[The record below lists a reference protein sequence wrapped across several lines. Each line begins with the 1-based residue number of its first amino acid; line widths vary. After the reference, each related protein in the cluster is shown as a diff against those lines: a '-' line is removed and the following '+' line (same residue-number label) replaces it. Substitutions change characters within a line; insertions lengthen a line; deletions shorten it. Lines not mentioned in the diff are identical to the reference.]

1 MGGAVPGIGF
11 LFGGFGAAA
20 LAGLFVGAI
29 QRQFIETPPWSLRL
43 VFHLIGLL
51 VTTVIWQIL
60 LIWESP
66 AEGTMTLS
74 EYIELTLWL
83 VAFAMLPWFTV
94 GWGVWV
100 TVRDAKRREE

>member
-20 LAGLFVGAI
+20 VAGFLVGAF
-29 QRQFIETPPWSLRL
+29 QRQFFEAPMWSLRL
-43 VFHLIGLL
+43 GFHLIGLL
-51 VTTVIWQIL
+51 MTAVIWQIL

-66 AEGTMTLS
+66 AEGNLTFP
-74 EYIELTLWL
+74 EHIELTLWL
-83 VAFAMLPWFTV
+83 TVFAFLPWFTV

-100 TVRDAKRREE
+100 TIRDAKRRDE